1 MMDFLQVYN
10 PDVCAFSPAVLQ
22 NVMAHSS
29 WPFGLN
35 DLMEKRAKLGQPAPL
50 MITVGE
56 TLPDSVRKNTQKQG
70 FTVIEGYGQAEMPA
84 GFIYHEGQTE
94 YLMPEK
100 SFVLLDKNNRVT
112 ENVGEL
118 SMLLSNH
125 DLKGVYTGYL
135 TDGGFQ
141 PMTTVETSE
150 GAPAWRMGDEFKKI
164 NPKYL
169 KYTGRSFQKI
179 KFKDRTLSPVQ
190 IQDAYLA
197 FEPISKAIAV
207 QIKVDHQ
214 GIITEGLKVYLLL
227 KDDVRPSKVLQGRIR
242 DFLRKTNNHYYLP
255 DHIQFVPKDL
265 WHKHFTTHSQKD
277 MWLRFQRFSDEEQ
290 EIKQF
295 FDLLPKIFNEVISV
309 DHDEGENHATILLNR
324 NDKTMSPELEKTIN
338 GLSSTF
344 PLKGGMLNVQVKGK
358 SLIKKLGQFI
368 PSMTVLVQ
376 KKHREVLKID
386 AQDEANITVSI
397 NSETPKNERP
407 QIQNTI
413 SEILAESLPDNSSIK
428 FDYKD
433 KDEIESGDPH
443 TPGAA

>member
-1 MMDFLQVYN
+1 M
-10 PDVCAFSPAVLQ
+10 
-22 NVMAHSS
+22 
-29 WPFGLN
+29 
-35 DLMEKRAKLGQPAPL
+35 
-50 MITVGE
+50 
-56 TLPDSVRKNTQKQG
+56 RKNAQKQG
-70 FTVIEGYGQAEMPA
+70 FNVIEGYGQAEMPA
-84 GFIYHEGQTE
+84 GFIYHAGQTE

-112 ENVGEL
+112 ENAGEL

-135 TDGGFQ
+135 TDSGFQ
-141 PMTTVETSE
+141 SMVTVETSE

-164 NPKYL
+164 NPNYL

-207 QIKVDHQ
+207 QIKVDYQ

-227 KDDVRPSKVLQGRIR
+227 KDDVRPSKALQGRIR

-265 WHKHFTTHSQKD
+265 WQKHFTTHSQKD

-290 EIKQF
+290 KIKQYL
-295 FDLLPKIFNEVISV
+295 DLLPSIFDEVTSV
-309 DHDEGENHATILLNR
+309 DHEEGKNHATILLNGY
-324 NDKTMSPELEKTIN
+324 DKTMSPELEKIIN

-344 PLKGGMLNVQVKGK
+344 PLKGGMLNVQVKSKG
-358 SLIKKLGQFI
+358 LIKKLAQFI
-368 PSMTVLVQ
+368 PYMTRLIQ
-376 KKHREVLKID
+376 EKHGEVLKID
-386 AQDEANITVSI
+386 AQDDADITVSI
-397 NSETPKNERP
+397 DSKTEKSIRPEIQHMVSEL
-407 QIQNTI
+407 
-413 SEILAESLPDNSSIK
+413 LAQSLPDNSSIK